1 MSILDLGTGPSRPSV
16 GKKSTRIFLGFG
28 LLIAVIGIGSTFAS
42 TISINANQDIEFGQG
57 VQKSI
62 FCGGTKS
69 ITVTPF
75 STYANRDDN
84 DTTFG
89 LTGIK
94 VSEIP
99 DDCSGKNFVIKVYG
113 ASGNALPLI
122 LASDGASPNPL
133 NVSLANVWWA
143 NGCPE
148 SDAQCDQRDYVL
160 DDGQAFLSISSADY
174 APAGLIAHVNF
185 SPDSFTVF
193 FDNLPVSSNSVN
205 KISIETQDDVFGLEQ
220 CIAQQVCVA
229 ENG

>member
-1 MSILDLGTGPSRPSV
+1 MLILDLGTGPSRPTV
-16 GKKSTRIFLGFG
+16 GKKSSRIFLGFG

-42 TISINANQDIEFGQG
+42 TISINSGQDIEFGQG
-57 VQKSI
+57 VQQSI

-113 ASGNALPLI
+113 ANGIATPLV
-122 LASDGASPNPL
+122 LARNNGSTVLMP
-133 NVSLANVWWA
+133 LANVWWA

-148 SDAQCDQRDYVL
+148 SDAECDQSDYVL

-174 APAGLIAHVNF
+174 APAGELATVDS

-193 FDNLPVSSNSVN
+193 FASNPTSSNSVN